1 MHELSIAE
9 SIVDIVRQHV
19 APDRLCAVRSVG
31 VKVGACSGVVPDS
44 LEFSYQA
51 ITSGTP
57 LAQSMLALECI
68 PFVVRCRQCSRES
81 ANADGI
87 ILCSACGSFD
97 TIILSGRELQMKEIE
112 LEDMAPEHVHPEQ
125 P

>member
-9 SIVDIVRQHV
+9 SIVDIIHRHV
-19 APDRLCAVRSVG
+19 AHDRLCSVRSVG

-57 LAQSMLALECI
+57 LAQSMLAFEHI
-68 PFVVRCRQCSRES
+68 PFVVRCRACSQES
-81 ANADGI
+81 VNDDGI
-87 ILCSACGSFD
+87 ILCKACGSFD
-97 TIILSGRELQMKEIE
+97 TAILSGRELEMKDIE
-112 LEDMAPEHVHPEQ
+112 LEDNASEDIHAEQ
-125 P
+125 S